1 MTYTVKASLK
11 REKTDLAVII
21 GGLTSLLHLFE
32 VFLNKTFKDG
42 VKKQWMDCMA
52 DGTHEF
58 TPTGRTRKPSE
69 ELICSWIAKAWSD
82 IPAAIIM
89 NSFLKCDIMN
99 NLDGSEDDMVYN
111 STEDNINND
120 ELDFLPTFSVRLGA
134 RFRRFFRVET
144 TFLQGCLLSFQ
155 PFCN

>member
-11 REKTDLAVII
+11 RENTDLAVII
-21 GGLTSLLHLFE
+21 GGLTSLLHPFE
-32 VFLNKTFKDG
+32 VFLNKTFKDR

-52 DGTHEF
+52 EGTHEF

-89 NSFLKCDIMN
+89 NSFLKCDITN

-111 STEDNINND
+111 STEDNINNG
-120 ELDFLPTFSVRLGA
+120 EFDFDQLFQSDSESDFEG
-134 RFRRFFRVET
+134 FFV
-144 TFLQGCLLSFQ
+144 
-155 PFCN
+155 